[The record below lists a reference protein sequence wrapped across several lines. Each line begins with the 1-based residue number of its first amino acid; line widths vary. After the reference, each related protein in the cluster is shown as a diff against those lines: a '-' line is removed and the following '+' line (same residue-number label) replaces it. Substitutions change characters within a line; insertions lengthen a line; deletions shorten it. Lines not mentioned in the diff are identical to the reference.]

1 MQINFIVLLNMEINL
16 INHPFPIIALFII
29 SINYPSPLIDIGMA
43 VNYPSFWNDA
53 IYKCLNLGALLF
65 RIGLIDPIM

>member
-16 INHPFPIIALFII
+16 INHPFPLIALFII

-43 VNYPSFWNDA
+43 VNYPSF
-53 IYKCLNLGALLF
+53 
-65 RIGLIDPIM
+65 